1 MWIPHVYLCVC
12 VCVCVCVCENTPYL
26 GKEHLQLEFWN
37 SALLNGLFE
46 SQVLYKALQRST
58 NLG

>member
-1 MWIPHVYLCVC
+1 MFICVC

-37 SALLNGLFE
+37 SALLNGLF
-46 SQVLYKALQRST
+46 
-58 NLG
+58 